1 MTTSPLRLRVR
12 QDIEARTDKILRD
25 LGYPPPPLRLELVR
39 ELVKLDLSYY
49 STERDGLLVSTVSK
63 LKRAGKQLLSRPS
76 LLCDAIQK
84 FSIRALYLPD
94 QKRVL
99 IDDSI
104 PQPKHRWLEAHE
116 IGHDIL
122 PWHREMMMGD
132 DDSTVTAS
140 THDKMEA
147 EANYAAGS
155 LLFLGGRFKEECRSL
170 DPPTIAKAQKLKKEF
185 GNTLTSTF
193 WRMIEYAGE
202 ERPMLGLVGVH
213 PRSEEAYTSAG
224 FRHLI
229 FSPAFARLFP
239 DPDLLKLNDCIRG
252 YCGWQKKGPLGDG
265 SVILLDFEGVR
276 HEFNFET
283 FFNGYDALTLAVHK
297 RQAPSMVSVDF

>member
-1 MTTSPLRLRVR
+1 MTTSPLRLRIR

-25 LGYPPPPLRLELVR
+25 LGYPQPPLRLEVVR

-99 IDDSI
+99 IDDAI

-147 EANYAAGS
+147 ETN
-155 LLFLGGRFKEECRSL
+155 
-170 DPPTIAKAQKLKKEF
+170 
-185 GNTLTSTF
+185 
-193 WRMIEYAGE
+193 M
-202 ERPMLGLVGVH
+202 
-213 PRSEEAYTSAG
+213 SA
-224 FRHLI
+224 
-229 FSPAFARLFP
+229 
-239 DPDLLKLNDCIRG
+239 
-252 YCGWQKKGPLGDG
+252 
-265 SVILLDFEGVR
+265 
-276 HEFNFET
+276 
-283 FFNGYDALTLAVHK
+283 
-297 RQAPSMVSVDF
+297 